1 MPAEIDLVSFFKE
14 FSFEEKHRDQPEQN
28 TQIASYSAGNIKTLR
43 YINEFWTS
51 RQRQGASIHEIS
63 YRACFKPQLPR
74 FFIKLL
80 TNPGD
85 TVYDPFSGRGTT
97 TIEAALLGRKIVS
110 NDINPLSRILSKPRL
125 AVPSTDQV
133 RKRLAEIPFQKRLIN
148 DIDLSMFYHPETESE
163 LLALRMYLS
172 EQQNNSLEDDLDHW
186 VRMVATTRLSGHS
199 KGFFS
204 VYTMPPNQAVS
215 PERQEKINFK
225 RNQKPDYRD
234 IKSIIMKKS
243 SQLLRNLSSAEQDNL
258 NNAGKSAVF
267 LEVDAARTNSIP
279 GTSIDLTVTSPPFLN
294 IVQYSRDNWL
304 RCWFNQ
310 IDMDKLEKQLTMA
323 ATLEQWS
330 VKIGSVFDELFR
342 ITKTGG
348 WVAFEVGEVRGGKI
362 NLEEQVIPLGVQ
374 SGFQCAGVV
383 VNRQVFT
390 KTSNIWGVK
399 NNQIGTNSNRIVL
412 FNKKITG

>member
-1 MPAEIDLVSFFKE
+1 
-14 FSFEEKHRDQPEQN
+14 
-28 TQIASYSAGNIKTLR
+28 
-43 YINEFWTS
+43 
-51 RQRQGASIHEIS
+51 
-63 YRACFKPQLPR
+63 
-74 FFIKLL
+74 
-80 TNPGD
+80 
-85 TVYDPFSGRGTT
+85 
-97 TIEAALLGRKIVS
+97 
-110 NDINPLSRILSKPRL
+110 
-125 AVPSTDQV
+125 
-133 RKRLAEIPFQKRLIN
+133 
-148 DIDLSMFYHPETESE
+148 
-163 LLALRMYLS
+163 
-172 EQQNNSLEDDLDHW
+172 
-186 VRMVATTRLSGHS
+186 
-199 KGFFS
+199 
-204 VYTMPPNQAVS
+204 
-215 PERQEKINFK
+215 
-225 RNQKPDYRD
+225 
-234 IKSIIMKKS
+234 
-243 SQLLRNLSSAEQDNL
+243 
-258 NNAGKSAVF
+258 
-267 LEVDAARTNSIP
+267 
-279 GTSIDLTVTSPPFLN
+279 LN

-330 VKIGSVFDELFR
+330 AKIGSVFDELFR